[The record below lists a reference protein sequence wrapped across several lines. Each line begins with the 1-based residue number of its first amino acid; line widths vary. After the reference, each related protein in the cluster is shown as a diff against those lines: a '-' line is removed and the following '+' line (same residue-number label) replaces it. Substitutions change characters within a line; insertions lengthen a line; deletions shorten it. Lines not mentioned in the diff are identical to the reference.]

1 MGEGVGR
8 VIEDGREV
16 VEHGLGG
23 GRAEGGEEEVD
34 LRPDDLGQIRRPR
47 PRVADEGG
55 EEKVGGEE
63 EGEGGEAGGEVRE
76 GEGEEGRVASEEG
89 AEVFGAGRGE
99 GGGEESRQGGKSG
112 EEVGSDALVE
122 EDGVLREQV
131 GCVQGGRGRGE
142 GMQIGFDPRLK
153 VPKEEARGRIEE
165 VQGRLFLGK
174 GGDEIGVRVRE
185 ATFHGRG
192 APAVVREELG
202 DATQGVRQIDAREG
216 GVE

>member
-1 MGEGVGR
+1 M
-8 VIEDGREV
+8 
-16 VEHGLGG
+16 
-23 GRAEGGEEEVD
+23 
-34 LRPDDLGQIRRPR
+34 
-47 PRVADEGG
+47 
-55 EEKVGGEE
+55 
-63 EGEGGEAGGEVRE
+63 
-76 GEGEEGRVASEEG
+76 
-89 AEVFGAGRGE
+89 
-99 GGGEESRQGGKSG
+99 
-112 EEVGSDALVE
+112 GSDALVE
-122 EDGVLREQV
+122 EDGVLREQI

-153 VPKEEARGRIEE
+153 VPKEETRGRIEE

-216 GVE
+216 GVEEAEACLDAFGGLLEERRWQKGKEGGVEVGEGVGEEVEDAAGGGGGGNGRAP